1 MPSTDIKDYYR
12 RAWGIG
18 DRVGFA
24 LGTGLSETTNP
35 RYSGKVYRVAI

>member
-18 DRVGFA
+18 DRVGFQVGGQFGA
-24 LGTGLSETTNP
+24 T
-35 RYSGKVYRVAI
+35 KVSRLKNLQNIKI